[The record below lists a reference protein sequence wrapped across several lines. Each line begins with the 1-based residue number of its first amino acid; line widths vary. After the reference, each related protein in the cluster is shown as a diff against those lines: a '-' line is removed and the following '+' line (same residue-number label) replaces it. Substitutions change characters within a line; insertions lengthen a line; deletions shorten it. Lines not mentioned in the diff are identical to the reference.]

1 MPDITH
7 DEWRAEVD
15 AILIAAIG
23 IDMDSMV
30 GDQMTRSSWEA
41 GDSPERFIREVV
53 VQAVVEE
60 WGPEY
65 AELVLNAV
73 GRRRS

>member
-1 MPDITH
+1 MTH

-15 AILIAAIG
+15 TILIAAMG
-23 IDMDSMV
+23 TDMDSMV
-30 GDQMTRSSWEA
+30 GDQMPRDAWEA
-41 GDSPERFIREVV
+41 GDSPETFIREVV

-60 WGPEY
+60 GGQEY

-73 GRRRS
+73 GRRRR